1 MIPLF
6 KKLKQDRRSLT
17 YENSTYGIS
26 DLATLKE
33 KNYFFLKIYAIF
45 SLAGMKAAR
54 RRWRNSA
61 G

>member
-6 KKLKQDRRSLT
+6 EKLKQDGHSLT

-26 DLATLKE
+26 DLCNFKRKRL
-33 KNYFFLKIYAIF
+33 FLKIYAIF
-45 SLAGMKAAR
+45 SLAGMKAVR
-54 RRWRNSA
+54 RSWWNTA

>member
-6 KKLKQDRRSLT
+6 KKLKQDRYSLT

-33 KNYFFLKIYAIF
+33 KMTFFLKKTDAIF
-45 SLAGMKAAR
+45 SLAGMKAVR
-54 RRWRNSA
+54 
-61 G
+61 